1 MSFLD
6 AIIDVRPT
14 LVGRILAMAAA
25 YGAISCTAGRPFV
38 ALDASLLA
46 HQAAV
51 S

>member
-14 LVGRILAMAAA
+14 LLGRILAMAAA
-25 YGAISCTAGRPFV
+25 YGASLALRPAFV

-46 HQAAV
+46 HEAAV